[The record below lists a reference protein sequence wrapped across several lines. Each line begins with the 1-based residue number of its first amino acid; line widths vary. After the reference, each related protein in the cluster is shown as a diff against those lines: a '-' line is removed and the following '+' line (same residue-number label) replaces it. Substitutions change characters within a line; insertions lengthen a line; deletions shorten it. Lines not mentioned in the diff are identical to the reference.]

1 MTDATVAQTP
11 PSPLGPPQGPQPG
24 SPPGSNPGAQA
35 DNQLLA
41 PRRRFRTLRKLVRHR
56 SFMIGLIIVLVLV
69 IAAIIGPWLTGI
81 DPTSMR
87 IRNRFKPP
95 SSAFWFGADQFGRD
109 VLTRVLYGARLSLT
123 IGLSVALLSGVVGT
137 IIGIAAGYFRRLDS
151 LLMRFMDALLA
162 FPAILLAIGI
172 SAALGPQVTS
182 VIVALGVAYVPR
194 TARITRA
201 STLVIREMEYVEAAR
216 LSGASHL
223 RMIFRHILPN
233 CMGPLVVQLTFVF
246 AYAILAEAALS
257 FLGIGPPPP
266 APSWGNIIAEGRD
279 YSIEAW
285 WIMLF
290 PGIAISLA
298 ALGMN
303 LLGDGLRDVL
313 DPRLKVES

>member
-1 MTDATVAQTP
+1 MTEAATLTAAMGN
-11 PSPLGPPQGPQPG
+11 PLARP
-24 SPPGSNPGAQA
+24 AA
-35 DNQLLA
+35 EQLLA
-41 PRRRFRTLRKLVRHR
+41 PRRRFPLVRKLFKHR
-56 SFMIGLIIVLVLV
+56 SFVIGLSIVTVLVL
-69 IAAIIGPWLTGI
+69 AAIIGPWLTGL

-87 IRNRFKPP
+87 MRNRFKPP
-95 SSAFWFGADQFGRD
+95 MPGIWFGADQFGRD
-109 VLTRVLYGARLSLT
+109 VLTRVLHGARLSLF
-123 IGLSVALLSGVVGT
+123 IGLSVALMSGAIGT
-137 IIGIAAGYFRRLDS
+137 MIGICAGYFRRLDS

-172 SAALGPQVTS
+172 SAALGPQTTS
-182 VIVALGVAYVPR
+182 VIIALGVAYVPR

-216 LSGASHL
+216 LSGAGHL

-290 PGIAISLA
+290 PGLAISMA

-313 DPRLKVES
+313 DPRLKVET